1 MCWNSCKRPG
11 IHFSEWCLLHYLH
24 VVRFA
29 FWFCRKKKQLI
40 SINSFY
46 MQHWTLYKIW
56 HGPLMLRTLILKFPF
71 VLQNSSI
78 LLIFYLCSCIS
89 IAFILTWHCSR
100 HCSLGFW
107 SQLTDLMIWP
117 FLFMWLLVISLV
129 QWCKMHIYI
138 YTYILIELQGML

>member
-1 MCWNSCKRPG
+1 MSYKWESFMMCWNSYKRPW
-11 IHFSEWCLLHYLH
+11 IHFPEWFWLHYLH

-71 VLQNSSI
+71 VLQNSLVFVDI
-78 LLIFYLCSCIS
+78 LPLFLYMHCFHTDNVLFSLTSPRPLIT
-89 IAFILTWHCSR
+89 IANMMVVIHV
-100 HCSLGFW
+100 LG
-107 SQLTDLMIWP
+107 SYQVCGETS
-117 FLFMWLLVISLV
+117 FLW
-129 QWCKMHIYI
+129 
-138 YTYILIELQGML
+138 